1 MQQPLLDCQSLELA
15 IRCFTRSSSFEQPY
29 ACAAAAARALTTALR
44 SLTLGASRAATAES
58 GLIRCSSTSTVGVA
72 ELQMLRQLPPQRLLS
87 LLLSCLKLA
96 GTSVWEDT
104 QQQQQQQQQQDWLP
118 LRLSTQTAAACV
130 TDCIKLQRVLLRRLT
145 AASGSSSS
153 SSSTVSAAAAAYTA
167 SLQEQQL
174 LAVVVARG
182 ACMIAECII
191 AAAAAGAA
199 GNDNRGSVDGSSS
212 SSHERSSD
220 SSSSRQALL
229 QMLTDNT
236 DKVRQV
242 LDACWSS
249 LSWLRSFL
257 SALQMPGTDAA
268 AGAAV
273 LQPLLQQQ
281 EQLQR
286 EFNAAAKRLPDEQ
299 QDAIDAENTG
309 SSISS
314 SSRKAEYAQLRS
326 EVAGQLP
333 RLAEQ
338 LIEVA
343 DAVCAE
349 LPVPLCCNN
358 PSCRSFGSVS
368 ELQLVGGKGSI
379 CSRCRWV
386 LVRLHLQASTA
397 AAAAVDCWT
406 FLQL

>member
-1 MQQPLLDCQSLELA
+1 
-15 IRCFTRSSSFEQPY
+15 
-29 ACAAAAARALTTALR
+29 
-44 SLTLGASRAATAES
+44 
-58 GLIRCSSTSTVGVA
+58 VA
-72 ELQMLRQLPPQRLLS
+72 ELQMLRQLPLQRLLS

-96 GTSVWEDT
+96 GTSVWE
-104 QQQQQQQQQQDWLP
+104 QQQQQQQNWLP

-130 TDCIKLQRVLLRRLT
+130 TACIKLQWVLLRRLT
-145 AASGSSSS
+145 AAFGSSSS
-153 SSSTVSAAAAAYTA
+153 STASAAAAAYTA

-182 ACMIAECII
+182 ARMIAECIL

-199 GNDNRGSVDGSSS
+199 GSDSRGSADGSSS
-212 SSHERSSD
+212 SSSSSNHERSSD
-220 SSSSRQALL
+220 NSSSRQALL

-242 LDACWSS
+242 LETCWSS

-257 SALQMPGTDAA
+257 SALQMPGMDAA

-281 EQLQR
+281 EELQQ
-286 EFNAAAKRLPDEQ
+286 EAWAVAKLLPDEE
-299 QDAIDAENTG
+299 QDAIDAENTS

-314 SSRKAEYAQLRS
+314 SRIAECAQLRS

-333 RLAEQ
+333 RLAER
-338 LIEVA
+338 LIVVA

-358 PSCRSFGSVS
+358 PSCRSFGCVS

-379 CSRCRWV
+379 CSRCR
-386 LVRLHLQASTA
+386 
-397 AAAAVDCWT
+397 
-406 FLQL
+406 